1 MTLRTIACTLVL
13 MAATA
18 AVAALKAGEP
28 APAFSAPASLA
39 GKPFSYSLKDSLAK
53 GPVVVYFYPSAY
65 TAGCNI
71 QAHEFSTKADQFTAA
86 GASVIGVSL
95 DSIERLNEFSADPDY
110 APASWR
116 SPPTATAGSRA
127 RSACAER
134 RAARRHR
141 HPWQADRPRLHRAH
155 DFVIQR
161 DGTVLAAVGGVS
173 PEENVA
179 RALELVRKLPRYA
192 RGATECSSA
201 GTARSSCSRCRWRCG
216 FPSRRGSRA

>member
-1 MTLRTIACTLVL
+1 MTLRTIACTLAL
-13 MAATA
+13 MANTA
-18 AVAALKAGEP
+18 ACAALSSGDP

-39 GKPFSYSLKDSLAK
+39 GKPFSYSLRDGLAK

-71 QAHEFSTKADQFTAA
+71 QAHEFSTKVDQFTAA

-110 APASWR
+110 CAGKLAVASDR
-116 SPPTATAGSRA
+116 DGKIARAFGLNVSGAQRGATDTRGKEIDHGFT
-127 RSACAER
+127 ER
-134 RAARRHR
+134 TT
-141 HPWQADRPRLHRAH
+141 
-155 DFVIQR
+155 FVIRR

-179 RALELVRKLPRYA
+179 RALELVRKLAP
-192 RGATECSSA
+192 GQ
-201 GTARSSCSRCRWRCG
+201 
-216 FPSRRGSRA
+216 